1 MIEFDNYLS
10 PGRKGHL
17 VGIGGVSMSSL
28 AEVLKGMGISVV
40 GSDMNENP
48 NVVSL
53 RAHGIHVHVGHD
65 AANITDDIEFV
76 VRTAAVHDDN
86 PEIIRAHELGIPVFE
101 RAQAWGVIM
110 REYKNAICVS
120 GTHGKTTTTG
130 MLTHIFMQAQRDP
143 TVMMGGYLPLL
154 HAGHRVGSGDT
165 IIMESCEYCDSFL
178 NFYPTVAIVNNIEA
192 DHLDYFKDLI
202 QFFFYLFYKA
212 SCDILI

>member
-86 PEIIRAHELGIPVFE
+86 PEIIRAHELGIPVLTDQKTIGRTPPARHPKRKE
-101 RAQAWGVIM
+101 R
-110 REYKNAICVS
+110 
-120 GTHGKTTTTG
+120 
-130 MLTHIFMQAQRDP
+130 
-143 TVMMGGYLPLL
+143 
-154 HAGHRVGSGDT
+154 
-165 IIMESCEYCDSFL
+165 
-178 NFYPTVAIVNNIEA
+178 
-192 DHLDYFKDLI
+192 
-202 QFFFYLFYKA
+202 
-212 SCDILI
+212 

>member
-65 AANITDDIEFV
+65 ASNITDDIEFV
-76 VRTAAVHDDN
+76 VRTTDRKSTRLNSSH
-86 PEIIRAHELGIPVFE
+86 
-101 RAQAWGVIM
+101 
-110 REYKNAICVS
+110 S
-120 GTHGKTTTTG
+120 G
-130 MLTHIFMQAQRDP
+130 
-143 TVMMGGYLPLL
+143 
-154 HAGHRVGSGDT
+154 
-165 IIMESCEYCDSFL
+165 ESRMPSS
-178 NFYPTVAIVNNIEA
+178 A
-192 DHLDYFKDLI
+192 
-202 QFFFYLFYKA
+202 
-212 SCDILI
+212 